1 MTHPSAM
8 LFDLD
13 GTLLDSAP
21 DMVAALNEVRADI
34 GLEPLPVEKV
44 GHGVT
49 RGAVGLLE
57 LGMPET
63 DEKTFEAW
71 REKLIDGYAQNIFE
85 KSSLYDGVE
94 ELLAALDRSGVP
106 WGLVTHK
113 PEYLTRAVME
123 ACGLSGRVSCSVC
136 GDTLQESK
144 PHPAPVLLACE
155 RLGVE
160 PGETLFAGDDL
171 RDIEAGVAAGT
182 KTAAVYYGYGSSGLR
197 GPLVEQSIAVRHPT
211 DLLTQIR

>member
-1 MTHPSAM
+1 MTRPGAM

-21 DMVAALNEVRADI
+21 DMVAALNDVRAGI
-34 GLEPLPVEKV
+34 GLGPLPVEEV

-57 LGMPET
+57 LGMPKA
-63 DEKTFEAW
+63 DSRTFESW
-71 REKLIDGYAQNIFE
+71 RKKLIDGYAQNIYD

-94 ELLAALDRSGVP
+94 ELLAALDQCGIP

-113 PEYLTRAVME
+113 PEYLTNAVME
-123 ACGLSGRVSCSVC
+123 ACGLSDRVSCSIC
-136 GDTLQESK
+136 GDTLEESK
-144 PHPAPVLLACE
+144 PHPAPVLLACKQ
-155 RLGVE
+155 LGVD
-160 PGETLFAGDDL
+160 PGKALFAGDDL

-182 KTAAVYYGYGSSGLR
+182 RTAAVYYGYGSSGLR
-197 GPLVEQSIAVRHPT
+197 GPLAEQSITVQHPS
-211 DLLTQIR
+211 DLLAVIR

>member
-1 MTHPSAM
+1 MTRLKAM

-21 DMVAALNEVRADI
+21 DMVDALNHVRAGI
-34 GLEPLPVEKV
+34 GLGPLPVDEV

-49 RGAVGLLE
+49 RGAVGLLD
-57 LGMPET
+57 LGMPAA
-63 DEKTFEAW
+63 DEATLESW
-71 REKLIDGYAQNIFE
+71 RCSLIDRYAQNIFT

-94 ELLAALDRSGVP
+94 ELLAALDQAGIP

-113 PEYLTRAVME
+113 PEYLTAAVME
-123 ACGLSGRVSCSVC
+123 AAGLSERVSCAVC
-136 GDTLQESK
+136 GDTLEESK

-160 PGETLFAGDDL
+160 PSETLFAGDDL
-171 RDIEAGVAAGT
+171 RDIEAGRAAGT
-182 KTAAVYYGYGSSGLR
+182 KTAAVLYGYGSSGMT
-197 GPLVEQSIAVRHPT
+197 GPLLERSIAVRHPA
-211 DLLTQIR
+211 DLLKQIQ